1 MRVGDLVREHLIMDE
16 VGVVMEVIDD
26 ETIVVLW
33 PYDEETETMKT
44 WQVYWLDSLFFDEDS
59 FCP

>member
-16 VGVVMEVIDD
+16 VGIVMEVIDD

-33 PYDEETETMKT
+33 PYDNETETMYI
-44 WQVYWLDSLFFDEDS
+44 WQVSVLDSLFEADS

>member
-16 VGVVMEVIDD
+16 VGIVMEVIDD

-33 PYDEETETMKT
+33 PYDKETETMYI
-44 WQVYWLDSLFFDEDS
+44 WQVSVLDSLFEEDS

>member
-16 VGVVMEVIDD
+16 VGIVMEVIDD
-26 ETIVVLW
+26 EMIVVLW
-33 PYDEETETMKT
+33 PYDKATETMYT
-44 WQVYWLDSLFFDEDS
+44 WQVSVLDSLFEEDS

>member
-16 VGVVMEVIDD
+16 VGIVMEVIDD
-26 ETIVVLW
+26 EMIVVLW
-33 PYDEETETMKT
+33 PYDKETETMYT
-44 WQVYWLDSLFFDEDS
+44 WQVSVLDSLFEADS

>member
-16 VGVVMEVIDD
+16 VGIVMEVIDD
-26 ETIVVLW
+26 EIIIVLW
-33 PYDEETETMKT
+33 PSDKETETMYT
-44 WQVYWLDSLFFDEDS
+44 CQVSVLDSLFEADS

>member
-16 VGVVMEVIDD
+16 VGIVMEVIDD

-33 PYDEETETMKT
+33 PYDKETETMYI
-44 WQVYWLDSLFFDEDS
+44 WQVSVLVSLFEEDS